1 MLKLNKEFLM
11 TKEMILLYVFIGL
24 FIIMSVINP
33 SRFLSPGNLQS
44 MASQLPELGII
55 ALGMMV
61 VIITGG
67 IDLSITFTAALSGIA
82 GAFTLSSGYNEGMTG
97 AAIVFLIIKAVLVT
111 IVTAIACGLVNGFF
125 VSYVGVSPIL
135 VTLGTMT
142 LYEGISLWFTKGGA
156 ISGFPEQYLW
166 FGNGN
171 ILFIPVPI
179 VIFALLAF
187 LTGIVLECTAWGRGV
202 YMFGCNPTAT
212 LFSGINIRKLVMMVY
227 VYSAIMASI
236 ATIIMTSR
244 YNSAKVDYGSSYLLQ
259 SVAIVVLGGTDIAG
273 GYGKVIGTVTAACIV
288 QILSSGLNLLGI
300 NRYLVD
306 VTMGMLLISVLL
318 LNFFIIKMKQRE
330 GIEKKQKKF
339 MHGSFSSP
347 KTTMGGDN

>member
-1 MLKLNKEFLM
+1 MHKLNKEFLM
-11 TKEMILLYVFIGL
+11 TKEMILLYVFIAL
-24 FIIMSVINP
+24 FILMSIINP
-33 SRFLSPGNLQS
+33 SKFLSSGNLES

-55 ALGMMV
+55 SLGMMV

-67 IDLSITFTAALSGIA
+67 MDLSITFIAALSGIA
-82 GAFTLSSGYNEGMTG
+82 GAFTLSSGYNESMAG
-97 AAIVFLIIKAVLVT
+97 AAIVFLIIKAILV
-111 IVTAIACGLVNGFF
+111 IFITAIACGLVNGFF

-142 LYEGISLWFTKGGA
+142 LYEGISLLFTKGGA
-156 ISGFPEQYLW
+156 ISGFPDQYLW

-179 VIFALLAF
+179 LIFAVLALLTA
-187 LTGIVLECTAWGRGV
+187 IVLEHTAWGRGV
-202 YMFGCNPTAT
+202 YMFGCNSTAT

-227 VYSAIMASI
+227 VYAALMAAV

-306 VTMGMLLISVLL
+306 VTMGVLLICVLL
-318 LNFFIIKMKQRE
+318 LNFFITKIKQRE
-330 GIEKKQKKF
+330 GVNKKQKEF
-339 MHGSFSSP
+339 IP
-347 KTTMGGDN
+347 KSISQS